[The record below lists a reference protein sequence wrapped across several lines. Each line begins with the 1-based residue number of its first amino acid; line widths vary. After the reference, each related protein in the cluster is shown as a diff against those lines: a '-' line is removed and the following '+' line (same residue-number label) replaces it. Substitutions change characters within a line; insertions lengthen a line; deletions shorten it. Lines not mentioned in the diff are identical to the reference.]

1 MTGPRILIYD
11 IENSPALGYFW
22 PPGYDTNIIDIKE
35 EWYLLSFAYKWAD
48 EPDSEIKFERKG
60 PKKGDDKALAKKLWQ
75 LYDEA
80 DAVMAHNG
88 DRFDQKKAWTR
99 MLYHGLGPSSP
110 YIQIDTLKLLRQKF
124 ALSSNRLDSAAR
136 FLGIGEKLPNQ
147 GIHTWKGCMA
157 NDEESWQVME
167 RYNKHDVVLL
177 AGLYERIA
185 PYVKTRL
192 NMQAWSGTYSCVSCG
207 SRRLMSRGY
216 RSKGGI
222 ERTHH
227 NWQCKDCN
235 HWSYELLTGEGKM
248 RTI

>member
-22 PPGYDTNIIDIKE
+22 PPGYDTNIIDIVD
-35 EWYLLSFAYKWAD
+35 EWYLLSFAYKWAG
-48 EPDSEIKFERKG
+48 EPNSAIKFERKAAR
-60 PKKGDDKALAKKLWQ
+60 KGDDKALAKKLWN

-99 MLYHGLGPSSP
+99 MLYHDLGPASP
-110 YIQIDTLKLLRQKF
+110 YIEIDTLKLLKQKF
-124 ALSSNRLDSAAR
+124 AFSSNRLDSAAR

-147 GIHTWKGCMA
+147 GIHTWKGCMR
-157 NDEESWQVME
+157 NDEASWKVME

-177 AGLYERIA
+177 DGVYQRIA

-192 NMQAWSGTYSCVSCG
+192 NRQAWEGTYSCVSCG
-207 SRRLMSRGY
+207 SRNLESRGY
-216 RSKGGI
+216 RSKGST
-222 ERTHH
+222 ERTHR
-227 NWQCKDCN
+227 NWKCNDCG
-235 HWSYELLTGEGKM
+235 HWSYELLSEVGKM